1 MVTCIRCRDT
11 GGAAGSAAATCSTLA
26 PHSSA
31 TAAAHSALVTWWAP
45 QTPSRTSAWA
55 SWACSVKR
63 GLANSSSDTGPAQT
77 SPVLSRLTRTTRAA
91 VSLAIAATA
100 GSSALRTTAP
110 ECGTACGSSALVC
123 AMTSREPNS
132 PKCAVPTLST
142 TPIDGGAISASAAM
156 LP

>member
-1 MVTCIRCRDT
+1 M
-11 GGAAGSAAATCSTLA
+11 
-26 PHSSA
+26 
-31 TAAAHSALVTWWAP
+31 
-45 QTPSRTSAWA
+45 
-55 SWACSVKR
+55 
-63 GLANSSSDTGPAQT
+63 
-77 SPVLSRLTRTTRAA
+77 LSRLTRTTRAA